1 MKHILNVDQFLNE
14 DERQMFVLY
23 LPSAIDIKGRSH
35 LPSRWDSRGGMI
47 ATFPMIQDAVR
58 YMDEEGLPHLYQVVV
73 QARILTEPELYMKL
87 GEKGFNPEDIADTL
101 EQEGRLPQSLSK
113 TDLADLLWY
122 WHGFEVGDKVW
133 VGDLNQIAGSM
144 HAVQPSEIE
153 RVRKN
158 IGL

>member
-1 MKHILNVDQFLNE
+1 MGQSRRNDCHLSDDPGCSEIHG
-14 DERQMFVLY
+14 RRRTT
-23 LPSAIDIKGRSH
+23 PSLSG
-35 LPSRWDSRGGMI
+35 
-47 ATFPMIQDAVR
+47 
-58 YMDEEGLPHLYQVVV
+58 VV

-87 GEKGFNPEDIADTL
+87 SEKGFNPEDIADTL

-133 VGDLNQIAGSM
+133 IGDLNQIAGNM

-153 RVRKN
+153 KVRKK
-158 IGL
+158 ISR